1 LLVCGGESTPC
12 RANANPNIPPSSA
25 RHHWDARHVDATGPP
40 SNEVPMDDSIAQLN
54 EIFQETF
61 QDNDIEVNRDMTSND
76 VDGWD
81 SLMHVSLM
89 MNVESSFD
97 VRFNSTEVAVLKSVG
112 ELIDLIHT
120 KRGE

>member
-1 LLVCGGESTPC
+1 
-12 RANANPNIPPSSA
+12 
-25 RHHWDARHVDATGPP
+25 
-40 SNEVPMDDSIAQLN
+40 MDDSIAQLN

-61 QDNDIEVNRDMTSND
+61 QNDGIEVNRDMTSKD

-112 ELIDLIHT
+112 ELIDLIPT